1 MKKHFI
7 IALLSFL
14 VINCTSNTILKK
26 PDDLIPRDKMVNLLT
41 DLLLANSAD
50 NIRNTQDKR
59 NVQYFPLVFE
69 KYQVDSAQ
77 FRASNYY
84 YTSRI
89 DDYDKIMKEVETRF
103 QTLIDTYQKE
113 QRETDSLK
121 RLETDS
127 IRRIQNGGVIKPTV
141 E

>member
-14 VINCTSNTILKK
+14 VISCTSNTILKK
-26 PDDLIPRDKMVNLLT
+26 PDYLIPRDKMVNLLT

-127 IRRIQNGGVIKPTV
+127 IRRI
-141 E
+141 

>member
-1 MKKHFI
+1 MKKYII
-7 IALLSFL
+7 IALIGFL

-26 PDDLIPRDKMVNLLT
+26 PDDLIPRDKMVDLLA
-41 DLLLANSAD
+41 DLLLANGAN
-50 NIRNTQDKR
+50 NIRNTQDQR
-59 NVQYFPLVFE
+59 NVNYFNVVFE

-89 DDYDKIMKEVETRF
+89 DDYDKIMKEVEARF
-103 QTLIDTYQKE
+103 QALIIEYDTERK
-113 QRETDSLK
+113 ETDSLK
-121 RLETDS
+121 NLEITKGLIS
-127 IRRIQNGGVIKPTV
+127 PTH

>member
-14 VINCTSNTILKK
+14 VISCTSNTILKK

>member
-14 VINCTSNTILKK
+14 VISCTSNTILKK

-103 QTLIDTYQKE
+103 QTLIVTYQKE

>member
-1 MKKHFI
+1 
-7 IALLSFL
+7 
-14 VINCTSNTILKK
+14 
-26 PDDLIPRDKMVNLLT
+26 MVNLLT

>member
-1 MKKHFI
+1 
-7 IALLSFL
+7 
-14 VINCTSNTILKK
+14 
-26 PDDLIPRDKMVNLLT
+26 
-41 DLLLANSAD
+41 
-50 NIRNTQDKR
+50 
-59 NVQYFPLVFE
+59 
-69 KYQVDSAQ
+69 
-77 FRASNYY
+77 
-84 YTSRI
+84 
-89 DDYDKIMKEVETRF
+89 MKEVETRF